1 MCDDGRPPSTV
12 SSKDD
17 PNYTP
22 KDNTDGPNDSG
33 DQNPTGDEPSD
44 SNVEAFSD
52 TPTTIPSN
60 PNPNDPTYTVT
71 LETPEDQE
79 DTPMEITGDFTNVRE
94 IIVQSDNEQPQTL
107 VSNQIKTM
115 RRSSILI
122 QLRREKKV
130 QTLFIIL

>member
-1 MCDDGRPPSTV
+1 MSWIWPKRNLFLKINFAECDDGRPPSTV

-22 KDNTDGPNDSG
+22 KDNTDGPNDGG
-33 DQNPTGDEPSD
+33 DKNPTGDEPSD

-60 PNPNDPTYTVT
+60 PNPNDPKYTVT

-79 DTPMEITGDFTNVRE
+79 DTPMEITGDFTNVKE
-94 IIVQSDNEQPQTL
+94 IIIQSDNEQPQTL
-107 VSNQIKTM
+107 VSDQIKTM
-115 RRSSILI
+115 RRS
-122 QLRREKKV
+122 
-130 QTLFIIL
+130 